1 MGAAVARI
9 AEQALAAKVDD
20 HRTVRDGERVAGVL
34 EAAAR
39 HGGHLEARL
48 LQQRLEQRVELEAET
63 PTMAADDLVEH
74 VGYAQRHVE
83 FVVVDVQ
90 ILEGDAALMR
100 VDDPIQQ
107 LAGELALGRLHAQL
121 LPVQAPVR
129 QRFVQLLEHSASFF
143 LPFL

>member
-1 MGAAVARI
+1 
-9 AEQALAAKVDD
+9 
-20 HRTVRDGERVAGVL
+20 
-34 EAAAR
+34 
-39 HGGHLEARL
+39 
-48 LQQRLEQRVELEAET
+48 
-63 PTMAADDLVEH
+63 MAADDLVEH
-74 VGYAQRHVE
+74 VGHAQRHVE
-83 FVVVDVQ
+83 LVVVDVQ

-121 LPVQAPVR
+121 LPVQAPVG